1 MQAIEIKKKETK
13 RFPALYP
20 FNKIA
25 TFILANLLLSF
36 IIMLAF
42 MWNSFE
48 SLNNFLISFGW
59 AYTICTTQ
67 WLGHGFIFNYLDQK
81 IDWIEQPEKRALAG
95 LVALVVYSS
104 IAFYL
109 IQTLFFFLV
118 QGELPAVTW
127 RWVVG
132 WVLYPVGISF
142 VITMTFTAIGFFRAW
157 KDSFKRAERLNTEM
171 MAYKYEVLRNQ
182 INPHFLFNSFNV
194 LTDLVYENQDAAVK
208 FIGQLSHLFR
218 YVLESRD
225 KELVPLSDEIEFV
238 KSFSFLLQTRF
249 ENKLFINIDVDAAKA
264 EMIVPVS
271 IQMLIEN
278 AVKHNEVSDAYPL
291 KIDIRKNGDYI
302 EVSNSLKAKT
312 AKDASTNLGLKNL
325 QQQFAFFSDMKI
337 KIEKSATAFKVKLP
351 IIKTAQA

>member
-1 MQAIEIKKKETK
+1 MSPC
-13 RFPALYP
+13 F
-20 FNKIA
+20 
-25 TFILANLLLSF
+25 
-36 IIMLAF
+36 
-42 MWNSFE
+42 
-48 SLNNFLISFGW
+48 
-59 AYTICTTQ
+59 
-67 WLGHGFIFNYLDQK
+67 
-81 IDWIEQPEKRALAG
+81 
-95 LVALVVYSS
+95 
-104 IAFYL
+104 
-109 IQTLFFFLV
+109 QTMIV
-118 QGELPAVTW
+118 
-127 RWVVG
+127 
-132 WVLYPVGISF
+132 
-142 VITMTFTAIGFFRAW
+142 
-157 KDSFKRAERLNTEM
+157 
-171 MAYKYEVLRNQ
+171 
-182 INPHFLFNSFNV
+182 
-194 LTDLVYENQDAAVK
+194 
-208 FIGQLSHLFR
+208 